1 MFENREIWDYRD
13 AAYDPVTGQAVRSLQ
28 IFFVSRRADSV
39 SFSYWLSWVYSS
51 VMSAA
56 SQLHRTEEFLH
67 QQIPITSAMGVR
79 VAAYDGGQLILTAPI
94 ALNHNHLGTAFG
106 GSLGAVAT
114 LAGYGLLWLELR
126 DRGCHIVIRQ
136 SSLSFRRPVRKE
148 IVAICRRPSTELL
161 REFKEAFGEHGKAR
175 IGLDV
180 TIEED
185 SLVAVEFHGIFVAL
199 K

>member
-1 MFENREIWDYRD
+1 
-13 AAYDPVTGQAVRSLQ
+13 
-28 IFFVSRRADSV
+28 
-39 SFSYWLSWVYSS
+39 
-51 VMSAA
+51 MSAA

-67 QQIPITSAMGVR
+67 QQIPITRAMGVR

-114 LAGYGLLWLELR
+114 LAGYGLLWLELHDR
-126 DRGCHIVIRQ
+126 DCHLVIRQ

-148 IVAICRRPSTELL
+148 IVAICRRPNTELL
-161 REFKEAFGEHGKAR
+161 REFKKAFAQHGKAR
-175 IGLDV
+175 IGLNV

-185 SLVAVEFHGIFVAL
+185 GLVAVEFHGIFIAL

>member
-1 MFENREIWDYRD
+1 MND
-13 AAYDPVTGQAVRSLQ
+13 APELR
-28 IFFVSRRADSV
+28 
-39 SFSYWLSWVYSS
+39 
-51 VMSAA
+51 
-56 SQLHRTEEFLH
+56 RTEEFFY
-67 QQIPITSAMGVR
+67 QQIPITRAMGVR
-79 VAAYDGGQLILTAPI
+79 VAAYNGRQLTLAAPL

-106 GSLGAVAT
+106 GSLGAIAT

-126 DRGCHIVIRQ
+126 DRACHLVIRQ

-148 IVAICRRPSTELL
+148 IVAICRRPDQEPL
-161 REFKEAFGEHGKAR
+161 REFKDAFAHRGKAR

-185 SLVAVEFHGIFVAL
+185 GFVAVDFQGVFVAL